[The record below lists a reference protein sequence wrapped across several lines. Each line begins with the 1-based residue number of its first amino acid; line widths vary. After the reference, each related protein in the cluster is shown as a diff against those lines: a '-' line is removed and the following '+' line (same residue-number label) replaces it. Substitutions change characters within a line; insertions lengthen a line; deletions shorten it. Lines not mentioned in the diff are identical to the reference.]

1 MEQWQE
7 VYKRKI
13 PKSQYEMLLQNGE
26 KRVNLNCSP
35 QCMLLNWWYK
45 LPLEGIVLN
54 GLFVDEQ
61 IDKFRDTGFA
71 NVIYQI
77 IKGDFVTNGMISI

>member
-26 KRVNLNCSP
+26 KEGLIIKLVSP
-35 QCMLLNWWYK
+35 QCNVLLYF
-45 LPLEGIVLN
+45 GV
-54 GLFVDEQ
+54 V
-61 IDKFRDTGFA
+61 
-71 NVIYQI
+71 
-77 IKGDFVTNGMISI
+77 